1 MDLLLR
7 DLRFAVRNLRKH
19 PTFSTVAIVTIA
31 LGIGANTAIFSVVN
45 AVLLQDLPYDA
56 PEELVRIWST
66 NMERGVPLEFMSP
79 PDIADYQDQNRT
91 FTDVAAYSEA
101 ELAMIDRNESAIK
114 VTGTWAG
121 DNLFSVLGGG
131 PGMGDDLEVKVLP
144 EPGRRDR
151 REAQGVRREACAER
165 SVERTRESTNRNRIR
180 GAADRGE
187 RTTDREAPA
196 TKGKRRRS
204 GDCAGKVIVLT
215 RGGLA

>member
-1 MDLLLR
+1 MVQGAGACQPHRKVSCATILR
-7 DLRFAVRNLRKH
+7 RTAGYGPVRPVVWGDGGREPPSH
-19 PTFSTVAIVTIA
+19 P
-31 LGIGANTAIFSVVN
+31 
-45 AVLLQDLPYDA
+45 
-56 PEELVRIWST
+56 
-66 NMERGVPLEFMSP
+66 MC
-79 PDIADYQDQNRT
+79 
-91 FTDVAAYSEA
+91 
-101 ELAMIDRNESAIK
+101 
-114 VTGTWAG
+114 
-121 DNLFSVLGGG
+121 GG

-151 REAQGVRREACAER
+151 REAQGVRREAYAER
-165 SVERTRESTNRNRIR
+165 SVKRTRESTNRNRIR

>member
-1 MDLLLR
+1 MTHDDNLLMGRLQAGDEQAMSVLLEEHWTSVVKYAFRLVGSWDKAEDVAQDAFVRVWEGRKKWSRGSLGALVHRIARNAALDVLKWLRSRSGRRAVRARSGGREGHTR
-7 DLRFAVRNLRKH
+7 DLPASR
-19 PTFSTVAIVTIA
+19 
-31 LGIGANTAIFSVVN
+31 GD
-45 AVLLQDLPYDA
+45 LQA
-56 PEELVRIWST
+56 
-66 NMERGVPLEFMSP
+66 
-79 PDIADYQDQNRT
+79 
-91 FTDVAAYSEA
+91 
-101 ELAMIDRNESAIK
+101 
-114 VTGTWAG
+114 
-121 DNLFSVLGGG
+121 GGG

-151 REAQGVRREACAER
+151 REAQGVRREAYAER
-165 SVERTRESTNRNRIR
+165 SVKRTRESTNRNRIR

>member
-1 MDLLLR
+1 M
-7 DLRFAVRNLRKH
+7 
-19 PTFSTVAIVTIA
+19 SE
-31 LGIGANTAIFSVVN
+31 
-45 AVLLQDLPYDA
+45 YY
-56 PEELVRIWST
+56 
-66 NMERGVPLEFMSP
+66 ER
-79 PDIADYQDQNRT
+79 
-91 FTDVAAYSEA
+91 VAAYFDEDADEWDDRYWTNPIAQRIRQAFREEVKSLPFRNALEVGCGTGLDLVHLERFTRSEA
-101 ELAMIDRNESAIK
+101 FSASTYHPRWCGSRRCASRAPGSPTRGQPWRAWNGPRTSSEPVPSIC
-114 VTGTWAG
+114 
-121 DNLFSVLGGG
+121 GG

-151 REAQGVRREACAER
+151 REAQGVRREAYAER
-165 SVERTRESTNRNRIR
+165 SVKRTRESTNRNRIR

>member
-1 MDLLLR
+1 MDAIHAPHPEGGPPPIVRRWSSSRSGGRDGGVAPKALNAAGTPEVRMKRGGPRRNRPSLL
-7 DLRFAVRNLRKH
+7 
-19 PTFSTVAIVTIA
+19 PMS
-31 LGIGANTAIFSVVN
+31 
-45 AVLLQDLPYDA
+45 LL
-56 PEELVRIWST
+56 S
-66 NMERGVPLEFMSP
+66 S
-79 PDIADYQDQNRT
+79 
-91 FTDVAAYSEA
+91 
-101 ELAMIDRNESAIK
+101 
-114 VTGTWAG
+114 
-121 DNLFSVLGGG
+121 GG

-151 REAQGVRREACAER
+151 REAQGVRREAYAER
-165 SVERTRESTNRNRIR
+165 SVKRTRESTNRNRIR

>member
-1 MDLLLR
+1 MWSLARRGHARDGTQSIDHLPDDLSHQSHRQLIGYLGILLPLILILLAG
-7 DLRFAVRNLRKH
+7 LRPTPGLPRWEPLNSISAYYYTGAVAAFVGILFALALFLFTYRGYRRYKADR
-19 PTFSTVAIVTIA
+19 VAGMLGGSAA
-31 LGIGANTAIFSVVN
+31 LGVV
-45 AVLLQDLPYDA
+45 
-56 PEELVRIWST
+56 
-66 NMERGVPLEFMSP
+66 
-79 PDIADYQDQNRT
+79 
-91 FTDVAAYSEA
+91 
-101 ELAMIDRNESAIK
+101 
-114 VTGTWAG
+114 
-121 DNLFSVLGGG
+121 LFPTGGG

-151 REAQGVRREACAER
+151 REAQGVRREAYAER
-165 SVERTRESTNRNRIR
+165 SVKRTRESTNRNRIR

>member
-1 MDLLLR
+1 MEGRELQRLLALAVVEAETSVVKTTDLLEMFPGDQAGKWSKAEATALTLILEAFGFGMEP
-7 DLRFAVRNLRKH
+7 DVRLGHANPSRT
-19 PTFSTVAIVTIA
+19 PTIA
-31 LGIGANTAIFSVVN
+31 VFELPPKPKKMGVN
-45 AVLLQDLPYDA
+45 FTFATVLL
-56 PEELVRIWST
+56 R
-66 NMERGVPLEFMSP
+66 
-79 PDIADYQDQNRT
+79 
-91 FTDVAAYSEA
+91 
-101 ELAMIDRNESAIK
+101 
-114 VTGTWAG
+114 
-121 DNLFSVLGGG
+121 LGGG

-151 REAQGVRREACAER
+151 REAQGVRREAYAER
-165 SVERTRESTNRNRIR
+165 SVKRTRESTNRNRIR